1 MRKTELAEIKQN
13 LWRKYRD
20 NGKEFLAPTRARG
33 VPKEGKLERKDHQ
46 QTYPSVADCFS
57 SKREEKIK
65 RASQLEDHWEL
76 MKVCVKYIEEN
87 EEWLITSRLER
98 SHQEEE
104 RQKLWEKEERLD
116 RMSKRKEIRRE
127 TKDKTETRHGI
138 LYNSS
143 ASKSRQSTG
152 FRKI

>member
-1 MRKTELAEIKQN
+1 
-13 LWRKYRD
+13 
-20 NGKEFLAPTRARG
+20 
-33 VPKEGKLERKDHQ
+33 
-46 QTYPSVADCFS
+46 
-57 SKREEKIK
+57 
-65 RASQLEDHWEL
+65 

-127 TKDKTETRHGI
+127 TKDKTETGPGEKKDGEMHLKAGKY
-138 LYNSS
+138 LMDGNGEEMM
-143 ASKSRQSTG
+143 TG
-152 FRKI
+152 KERRREDRRLERRCSCD